1 MDDRFD
7 RFDEQAKRVLSF
19 AQEEAMR
26 FKHTFI
32 GAEHLLLGLI
42 RVPEC
47 TACQVLMQMNVDL
60 QVMHQ
65 IVERTMRYGD
75 KNLAGNICLAPRG
88 KRVMELAVDEARLM
102 QHHII
107 GTEHILLGIIREGE
121 DDVTEDDVT
130 NVFSRLSIDLLDA
143 RAHTLKILT
152 FQKNDAD
159 ELIASKN
166 LIFVYPP
173 VAAQASSLVPKGMP
187 FLICS
192 RCQARC
198 PDYFHYCF
206 HCGQHFASIE

>member
-1 MDDRFD
+1 M
-7 RFDEQAKRVLSF
+7 S
-19 AQEEAMR
+19 
-26 FKHTFI
+26 
-32 GAEHLLLGLI
+32 
-42 RVPEC
+42 
-47 TACQVLMQMNVDL
+47 VDL

-65 IVERTMRYGD
+65 IVERTMRHGD
-75 KNLAGNICLAPRG
+75 KNLVGNICLAPRG

-121 DDVTEDDVT
+121 DDVT
-130 NVFSRLSIDLLDA
+130 NVFSQLSIDLLDA